1 MRPFSNTKNKKRLS
15 AASSSNPPWY
25 KRFVS
30 IIIEIVK
37 SIGDFRLLSNIRFL
51 LIVIANFF
59 FAIGFFVPY
68 IFIPLRAKEL
78 EMTEFA
84 WLFSIIGIVNIPSR
98 ILFGLL
104 ADRKLTKSINL
115 NTICTLLVAVS
126 LFIYL
131 PLVSFWSQACFSV
144 LFAVSS
150 AGMNTL
156 TTVYLVEIVGSA
168 NFNNGI
174 GLLSFSR
181 GIGCIIGPYVTG
193 KDVWLVLI
201 LKVEARFLFI
211 YLRFIVWENKV
222 KSINVYF
229 CWYMFKLEL
238 FIQCFG

>member
-15 AASSSNPPWY
+15 VTSLNKSPWY

-51 LIVIANFF
+51 LILIANFF

-68 IFIPLRAKEL
+68 IFIPIRAKEL
-78 EMTEFA
+78 EITEFA
-84 WLFSIIGIVNIPSR
+84 WLLSIIGIANIPSR

-104 ADRKLTKSINL
+104 ADQKLTKSINL

-126 LFIYL
+126 LFLYL

-193 KDVWLVLI
+193 KGFRVAFI
-201 LKVEARFLFI
+201 LKFQAKFLF
-211 YLRFIVWENKV
+211 L
-222 KSINVYF
+222 
-229 CWYMFKLEL
+229 
-238 FIQCFG
+238 